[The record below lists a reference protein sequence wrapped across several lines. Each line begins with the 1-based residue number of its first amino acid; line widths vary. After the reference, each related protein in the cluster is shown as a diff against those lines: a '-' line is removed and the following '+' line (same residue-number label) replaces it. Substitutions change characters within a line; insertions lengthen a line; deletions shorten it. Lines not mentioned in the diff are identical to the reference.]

1 MKNLLRFLLRNAP
14 GLAMLTGLAA
24 LLSGACAA
32 GLIALVNIALT
43 RPGASTQL
51 ILWSFIALGLG
62 KLATNYGSQV
72 LLARFSQAALANL
85 RRELIEKILA
95 VPLRH
100 LEKIGAPRLMVALTD
115 DVLTITY
122 ALLCI
127 PAFVVN
133 LAILLGGGVY
143 LAWLS
148 WKIALGLVG
157 FIVFGAVGYRL
168 FVAGGFR
175 HLNDAREAEDRL
187 FKHFRALTEGVK
199 ELKLHRDRRAQF
211 VHTEVSAAMA
221 KFQRHNVG
229 AEIHFN
235 VAQSWGHLLFFT
247 LLGLI
252 LFALP
257 AWQPV
262 SPAVLTGY
270 VITTLYLMGPLAG
283 LLGSLSPFSR
293 ASVSLKKID
302 ELGLSLASHVTEEC
316 PLDQPEQTM
325 AFEELQLRAV
335 THSYHN
341 EKDDSRFLLG
351 PMSLTF
357 HPGEVV
363 FLVGGNGS
371 GKSTLGKIITGLYP
385 PEEGEIRLNGR
396 PITDKNRDDYRQL
409 FSAVFADFYLFENL
423 LGLRATNLDKRAQD
437 FLAQLHLDHK
447 VKVRDG
453 RFSTIDLSQGQ
464 RKRLALLT
472 AYLEERP
479 FYFFDEWASDQ
490 DPQFK
495 DLFYRELVP
504 ELKARGKTVVVITHD
519 DKYFALAD
527 RVIKLDYG
535 QLVSGRPSNETPKRT
550 EPDLAALQPA

>member
-14 GLAMLTGLAA
+14 GLALLTGLAA

-32 GLIALVNIALT
+32 GVIALVNAALGH
-43 RPGASTQL
+43 PGAATAA
-51 ILWSFIALGLG
+51 IIWSFAALGLG
-62 KLATNYGSQV
+62 KLATNFGSQV
-72 LLARFSQAALANL
+72 LLARFSQTALSNL

-100 LEKIGAPRLMVALTD
+100 LEKIGASRLMVALTD
-115 DVLTITY
+115 DVLTITS
-122 ALLCI
+122 ALLCV

-148 WKIALGLVG
+148 WKVLLGFVA
-157 FIVFGAVGYRL
+157 FIVLGAIGHRL
-168 FVAGGFR
+168 FVARGFQ

-187 FKHFRALTEGVK
+187 FKHFRALTEGIK
-199 ELKLHRDRRAQF
+199 ELKLHRERRAQF
-211 VHTEVSAAMA
+211 VHKEVSAAMA

-235 VAQSWGHLLFFT
+235 IAQSWGHLLFFT

-257 AWQPV
+257 VWQPV
-262 SPAVLTGY
+262 SSTVLTGY
-270 VITTLYLMGPLAG
+270 VVTTLYLMGPLAG

-293 ASVSLKKID
+293 ASVSLRKID
-302 ELGLSLASHVTEEC
+302 ELGLSLASHVSEDC
-316 PLDQPEQTM
+316 PLSQKENGIV
-325 AFEELQLRAV
+325 FGELELRDV

-341 EKDDSRFLLG
+341 EKDDSHFLLG
-351 PMSLTF
+351 PLSLTF
-357 HPGEVV
+357 DPGEVV

-385 PEEGEIRLNGR
+385 PEKGEIRLNGR
-396 PITDKNRDDYRQL
+396 PITDENRDNYRQL
-409 FSAVFADFYLFENL
+409 FSSVFSDFYLFENL
-423 LGLRATNLDKRAQD
+423 LGLRAEGLDERARG
-437 FLAQLHLDHK
+437 FLTQLHLEHK
-447 VKVRDG
+447 VKVRAG
-453 RFSTIDLSQGQ
+453 QLSTIDLSQGQ

-472 AYLEERP
+472 AYLEDRP

-504 ELKARGKTVVVITHD
+504 ELRARGKTVVVITHD
-519 DKYFALAD
+519 DRYFPLAD

-535 QLVSGRPSNETPKRT
+535 QLMYERRPAAGRVESG
-550 EPDLAALQPA
+550 LQVLQT

>member
-14 GLAMLTGLAA
+14 GLALLTGVAA
-24 LLSGACAA
+24 LLSGGCAA
-32 GLIALVNIALT
+32 GLIALVNMVLS
-43 RPGASTQL
+43 RPESSTPV
-51 ILWSFIALGLG
+51 IIWSFAALGLG

-127 PAFVVN
+127 PAFIVN

-143 LAWLS
+143 MAWLS
-148 WKIALGLVG
+148 WKVLVG
-157 FIVFGAVGYRL
+157 LFALIACGAVGYRL
-168 FVAGGFR
+168 FVARGFR
-175 HLNDAREAEDRL
+175 HLGDARDAEDRL
-187 FKHFRALTEGVK
+187 FKHFRALTDGIK
-199 ELKLHRDRRAQF
+199 ELKLHRDRRSQF
-211 VHTEVSAAMA
+211 VRQDVSAAMA
-221 KFQRHNVG
+221 AYQRHNVG

-235 VAQSWGHLLFFT
+235 LAQSWGHLLFFV
-247 LLGLI
+247 LLGLV

-257 AWQPV
+257 ALEPV

-270 VITTLYLMGPLAG
+270 VVTTLYLMGPLAG

-302 ELGLSLASHVTEEC
+302 ELGLSLAAHVSEEC
-316 PLDQPEQTM
+316 PLTTPEQRIEFTKLEM
-325 AFEELQLRAV
+325 VGV

-341 EKDDSRFLLG
+341 EKDDSHFMLG
-351 PMSLTF
+351 PLSLAF
-357 HPGEVV
+357 APGEVT

-385 PEEGEIRLNGR
+385 PETGEIRLNGR
-396 PITDKNRDDYRQL
+396 PVTDRNRDDFRQL
-409 FSAVFADFYLFENL
+409 FSAVFGDFYLFENL
-423 LGLRATNLDKRAQD
+423 LGLSAVNLDERAAD

-447 VKVRDG
+447 VKVRAG
-453 RFSTIDLSQGQ
+453 RLSTIDLSQGQ

-472 AYLEERP
+472 AYLEDRP

-519 DKYFALAD
+519 DNYFSFAD

-535 QLVSGRPSNETPKRT
+535 QLVYEKRAA
-550 EPDLAALQPA
+550 EPCYESVLQV